1 MRIAVFDVTEP
12 IVRRLTAIL
21 FAGQSIAS
29 LGMTAAITVGSIAAA
44 ELFGTTALGGVPTT
58 MYVLGTALGAYPAGR
73 FMNLRGRRA
82 GLALGFLV
90 GVLGASFGAF
100 ALMGLIPLLL
110 FAGHLIM
117 GLSRGALDQGRYAAG
132 DLVTQEHRA
141 RAISWVVLG
150 GVVGGIGGPLF
161 IAPAGRFAAQ
171 LGLNPLAGPYLAG
184 AILFLFGSAMM
195 FALLRPDPRD
205 VARQLARVD
214 VTLPVDATR
223 PRTFWEAFR
232 SYNVQTAVA
241 AMMLGQVVMTSV
253 MVMTPLQIT
262 EHLHHT
268 LEDVSLVIAA
278 HVTGMYATSL
288 ITGRVADRVGH
299 ARTILIGAFLLIL
312 ACVLVPFANDTWR
325 LAAAMFVLGAGW
337 NFCFVAGS
345 SLLTD
350 SLRPNERARI
360 QGTNDLLVGL
370 VAAAGSLMSGFV
382 FATIGYI
389 GIAFAGIMLAVSLFV
404 ITLWIVQRKNALPR
418 TE

>member
-1 MRIAVFDVTEP
+1 MRVAAIDVTEK
-12 IVRRLTAIL
+12 IVFRLTAIL
-21 FAGQSIAS
+21 FAGQSVAS

-44 ELFGTTALGGVPTT
+44 QLFGTTAWAGVPTT

-73 FMNLRGRRA
+73 FMNLHGRRA

-90 GVLGASFGAF
+90 GVLGAAFGAF
-100 ALMGLIPLLL
+100 ALLGFIPLLL

-117 GLSRGALDQGRYAAG
+117 GFSRGTLDQGRYAAG
-132 DLVTQEHRA
+132 DIVTQEHRA

-161 IAPAGRFAAQ
+161 IAPASRFAAQ
-171 LGLNPLAGPYLAG
+171 LGFDPLAGPYLMG
-184 AILFLFGSAMM
+184 AVLFLFGSVMM
-195 FALLRPDPRD
+195 FIFLRPDPRD
-205 VARQLARVD
+205 IARRLARVD
-214 VTLPVDATR
+214 VTLPVDSTR

-232 SYNVQTAVA
+232 SYDVKTAFA
-241 AMMLGQVVMTSV
+241 ALMLGQVVMTSV

-278 HVTGMYATSL
+278 HVTGMYATSV

-312 ACVLVPFANDTWR
+312 ACVLVPFANDTLR

-370 VAAAGSLMSGFV
+370 VAATGSLASGLV
-382 FATIGYI
+382 FATVGYI
-389 GIAFAGIMLAVSLFV
+389 GIAFAGITLAVGLFV
-404 ITLWIVQRKNALPR
+404 VTLWIVQRKNALPQP
-418 TE
+418 E